1 MPGEHHDGVGP
12 LPGSISETS
21 VAKLPDERS
30 ASARK
35 TGAGVA
41 AVSLPSQERT
51 GVQPFEHHDGVGPLP
66 GSRSE
71 SSVAKLPDERL
82 ASASKTGPAAA
93 VAVAAAAAGLSLPSQ
108 ESTGVHPCERHDGV
122 GPVPGSKSE
131 TSVAN
136 PADEEPGAAPEGP
149 AAASA
154 LSQERTEDTTAPSE
168 SRAPA
173 ASFGALGVTSQ
184 GTQVR
189 RVDPQNPES
198 DQKVSERDDQQA
210 DVKVGNFSRLWSESM
225 LILYR
230 MFPQNRNLRKRLRQ
244 KKRRRVVRDR
254 VVPRE

>member
-1 MPGEHHDGVGP
+1 MEKEGVKPGEHYDGVGP

-35 TGAGVA
+35 TEAGVA

-82 ASASKTGPAAA
+82 ESARKTG
-93 VAVAAAAAGLSLPSQ
+93 AAAAAAAADVSLPSQ
-108 ESTGVHPCERHDGV
+108 ESTGVHPYEHHDGV
-122 GPVPGSKSE
+122 RPLPRSKSE
-131 TSVAN
+131 TSVAKL
-136 PADEEPGAAPEGP
+136 ADEKPGAAPKGP
-149 AAASA
+149 PEPAASA
-154 LSQERTEDTTAPSE
+154 PSQERTVDTAAPSE

-173 ASFGALGVTSQ
+173 TNFGVLGVTSQ
-184 GTQVR
+184 ETQVR

-198 DQKVSERDDQQA
+198 DQKVPERDNQQA
-210 DVKVGNFSRLWSESM
+210 DVRVSNFSRLWSEHAAH
-225 LILYR
+225 
-230 MFPQNRNLRKRLRQ
+230 F
-244 KKRRRVVRDR
+244 V
-254 VVPRE
+254 